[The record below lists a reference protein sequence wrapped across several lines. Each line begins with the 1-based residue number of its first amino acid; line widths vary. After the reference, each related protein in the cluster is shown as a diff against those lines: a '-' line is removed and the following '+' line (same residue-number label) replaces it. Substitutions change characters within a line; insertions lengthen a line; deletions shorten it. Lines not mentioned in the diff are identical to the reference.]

1 MLRVFETLPQF
12 QEILRNSLAEY
23 ENKGAFFLKDDYI
36 TKLHRDLGLFP
47 RILEEVRVGAET
59 LRRDGAAARY
69 ALFVV
74 RAMEHREL
82 FLENLPLFTFPEE
95 THPFFAL
102 LCLLPTIPNTH
113 AFLKGRNIPED
124 VIQNTL
130 GQYEACVFIYRARFD
145 RLGLNKRYF
154 DWLQHYVDCKILNIN
169 RLRFEI
175 LTLTDPI
182 YLLRHRKTKEQVLMM
197 GGPEMNQYGLYAD
210 TPPVE
215 EAAFRTVFR
224 ETETYF
230 EGNPVSDRG
239 RCMSETGRYPKT
251 EYDLILKPGDICL
264 SVHIPN
270 EGDFSEER
278 CRESYAR
285 ATEIFKTH
293 FPELT
298 VKAFHCH
305 SWMMAPELA
314 DILKPSSRILSFSRK
329 YLRFPIP
336 TQGEDVLNFVFLL
349 KYKTYADLA
358 EDSSLQRA
366 LKKLYVNGKYL
377 YEYGGIFTPDV
388 TH

>member
-23 ENKGAFFLKDDYI
+23 ESKGAFFLEDDYI

-47 RILEEVRVGAET
+47 RILAEVRGGAET

-95 THPFFAL
+95 AHPFFAL

-113 AFLKGRNIPED
+113 AFLKERNIPED

-130 GQYEACVFIYRARFD
+130 GQYEACVFIYSLRFD

-154 DWLQHYVDCKILNIN
+154 DWLQHYVDCEILNIN

-175 LTLTDPI
+175 LALTDPI
-182 YLLRHRKTKEQVLMM
+182 YLLRHRETGEQVLLM

-215 EAAFRTVFR
+215 EAAFQAVFR
-224 ETETYF
+224 ETETHF
-230 EGNPVSDRG
+230 EGNLVSDQG
-239 RCMSETGRYPKT
+239 RCLTETGRYAKT
-251 EYDLILKPGDICL
+251 DYDLILKPGDTCL

-270 EGDFSEER
+270 EGDFSEES

-285 ATEIFKTH
+285 AADIFKTH

-305 SWMMAPELA
+305 SWMMAPELE

-329 YLRFPIP
+329 YLRYPIP
-336 TQGEDVLNFVFLL
+336 TRGEDVLNFVFLL
-349 KYKTYADLA
+349 KYKTYADLP

-366 LKKLYVNGKYL
+366 LKKLYVNGKYH
-377 YEYGGIFTPDV
+377 YEYGGVFTK
-388 TH
+388 